1 MPNLLAMSFE
11 GELAPS
17 LDLRC
22 LAPGRK
28 TPDGWGLGYYP
39 GSEPSAAVLKEPRP
53 PPGGSIRSELV
64 KAWEH
69 LESSLMLLHIRTASW
84 GAITDANTQPF
95 CRSFGGRDWL
105 FGHSGTLREA
115 AHVPTE
121 PAFVPVGSS
130 DSEGVFCALLSWVQS
145 CGWKR
150 LGDVDLERMR
160 AWLDEMN
167 GRGPLTLV
175 FTDGLDLCVYA
186 DREQATQAWLW
197 RVTPPYDRLVI
208 GDQDVEVDFTK
219 RGAKSRKGVIFS
231 TEPIESRTAEAKANW
246 KPVPP
251 GALIVVRE
259 GAIRAEVLPSN
270 QRREPGQDPSGAAE
284 ELAARSR
291 LRRPPVAP
299 VRVMEVKHRTVY
311 RYERPVERSSHVLRL
326 TPLHDRLQSVLSHE
340 LSMSQGVMQEEY
352 EDIFGNR
359 VRKATI
365 DTPYTELIIEA
376 RSRVE
381 LRDTDPLGHRT
392 PHTRTTFPVLWMPSQ
407 QVMLQPYLPPPPLPD
422 SELEE
427 LLEYAM
433 SFARRN
439 DFDLLDTLLDLN
451 YSIFKEYRY
460 QQGVTHVNTS
470 PFEVY
475 SMRRGVCQDFTNLF
489 MCLARLLGLP
499 ARYTC
504 GYLYTG
510 PKHANTAQAEASHA
524 WAQVY
529 LPDRGWKGFDP
540 TNGVLTQTNHVRVAT
555 GRTHRDAT
563 PTSGTIYVGG
573 SIERLEAT
581 VVCEP
586 VE

>member
-22 LAPGRK
+22 LAPGNK
-28 TPDGWGLGYYP
+28 PPDGWGVGYYP
-39 GSEPSAAVLKEPRP
+39 GSEPAAAVLKEPRP

-69 LESSLMLLHIRTASW
+69 LESSLLLLHIRTASW

-95 CRSFGGRDWL
+95 CRSYAGRDWL
-105 FGHSGTLREA
+105 FGHSGTLRQA
-115 AHVPTE
+115 VQLPVD
-121 PAFVPVGSS
+121 PAFEPVGSS
-130 DSEGVFCALLSWVQS
+130 DSESVFCALLSWIQAS
-145 CGWKR
+145 GWKR
-150 LGDVDLERMR
+150 LGDVDLERLR
-160 AWLDEMN
+160 AWLEEMN
-167 GRGPLTLV
+167 GLGPLTVV
-175 FTDGLDLCVYA
+175 FTDGHDLCIYA
-186 DREQATQAWLW
+186 DREQSTKAWMW
-197 RVTPPYDRLVI
+197 RVAPPYERLVI
-208 GDQDVEVDFTK
+208 GDDDVEVDLTK

-231 TEPIESRTAEAKANW
+231 TQPIESRTAEVKANW
-246 KPVPP
+246 TPIVP
-251 GALIVVRE
+251 GGLVMVRQ
-259 GAIRAEVLPSN
+259 GAIRAEVLPPGVK
-270 QRREPGQDPSGAAE
+270 REPGKDTSTAA
-284 ELAARSR
+284 ELAARGT

-299 VRVMEVKHRTVY
+299 VRVMDVRHRTVY
-311 RYERPVERSSHVLRL
+311 RYERPVERSAHVLRL
-326 TPLHDRLQSVLSHE
+326 TPVHDRLQSLRSHE
-340 LSMSQGVMQEEY
+340 LRMSPGVLQSEY
-352 EDIFGNR
+352 EDVFGNH
-359 VRKATI
+359 VRKALI
-365 DTPYTELIIEA
+365 ETPYTELVIEA
-376 RSRVE
+376 NSRVE
-381 LRDTDPLGHRT
+381 LRDTDPLGHRA
-392 PHTRTTFPVLWMPSQ
+392 PHIRTTFPVLWMPSQ
-407 QVMLQPYLPPPPLPD
+407 QVMLQPYLQPPPLPD

-451 YSIFKEYRY
+451 FSIYKEYQY
-460 QQGVTHVNTS
+460 IQGVTHLNTS
-470 PFEVY
+470 AFEVY
-475 SMRRGVCQDFTNLF
+475 SARRGVCQDFTNLF
-489 MCLARLLGLP
+489 LCLARLLGLP

-504 GYLYTG
+504 GYIYTG
-510 PKHANTAQAEASHA
+510 PKHANTQQAEASHA

-529 LPDRGWKGFDP
+529 LPERGWRGFDP

-573 SIERLEAT
+573 SIERLEVT